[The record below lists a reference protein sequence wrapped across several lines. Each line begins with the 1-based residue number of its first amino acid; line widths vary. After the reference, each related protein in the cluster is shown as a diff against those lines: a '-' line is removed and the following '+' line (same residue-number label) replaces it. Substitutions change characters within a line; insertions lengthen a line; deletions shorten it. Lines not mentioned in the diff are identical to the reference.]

1 MNTPGQ
7 ESSSNSSFVKG
18 DGYLGNKEHPGVIG
32 VGEAKFH
39 LYPPWV
45 FHWGYLIRKQINK
58 RKMNS
63 LLVGRAYIMQE
74 KPQGNVTQS
83 RA

>member
-7 ESSSNSSFVKG
+7 ESLSNFFFGKE
-18 DGYLGNKEHPGVIG
+18 DGYLGNKEQPCVIG

-39 LYPPWV
+39 LYPSWV
-45 FHWGYLIRKQINK
+45 FHWGYLIRRQINK

-63 LLVGRAYIMQE
+63 LLVGRTYIMQE
-74 KPQGNVTQS
+74 KSQGNVTQS
-83 RA
+83 HA